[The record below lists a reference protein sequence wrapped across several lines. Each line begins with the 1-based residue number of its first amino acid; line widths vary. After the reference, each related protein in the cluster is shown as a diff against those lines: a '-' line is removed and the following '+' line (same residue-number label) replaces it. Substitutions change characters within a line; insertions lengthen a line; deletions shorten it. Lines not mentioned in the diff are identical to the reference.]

1 MEPASLLLR
10 VVGDEILV
18 TYDRASADLKRYEGI
33 SNIRNAAGEN
43 YEVRVEFPAAGR
55 PPGSRRTLQADPVVM
70 NDWDAQLYREH
81 AGFVSSLG
89 LPLIE
94 LLAPRAGERILDVGC
109 GDGVLT
115 AKLESPGCEV
125 VAIDSS
131 PQMAFA
137 ARQRGIDARV
147 MDAADLAAAGELEGR
162 FDAVFSNAALH
173 WMHPPETVAAGM
185 ARVLSP
191 SGRLVAE
198 FGGNG
203 NVARIR
209 AAIHAA
215 LHRRGIA
222 ADEIDPWYF
231 PSPEEY
237 ARVLDGAGFDI
248 QRIEHFERPTDLST
262 GIADWIG
269 SVARP
274 FLNAVASNER
284 RDFLSEVQG
293 SLAGALRRDD
303 GSWWA
308 DYVRLRVHAVRR
320 PSP

>member
-1 MEPASLLLR
+1 
-10 VVGDEILV
+10 
-18 TYDRASADLKRYEGI
+18 
-33 SNIRNAAGEN
+33 
-43 YEVRVEFPAAGR
+43 
-55 PPGSRRTLQADPVVM
+55 M

-89 LPLIE
+89 LPLVE
-94 LLAPRAGERILDVGC
+94 LLAPRPGEKVLDVGC

-115 AKLESPGCEV
+115 AKLEAAGCQV
-125 VAIDSS
+125 LGIDSS
-131 PQMAFA
+131 PQMVA
-137 ARQRGIDARV
+137 AACQRRVDARV
-147 MDAADLAAAGELEGR
+147 MDAADLAAASELEGR

-185 ARVLSP
+185 ARVLAP
-191 SGRLVAE
+191 GGRLVAE
-198 FGGNG
+198 LGGSG

-209 AAIHAA
+209 AAVHEA
-215 LHRRGIA
+215 LRRRGVA
-222 ADEIDPWYF
+222 ADQIDPWYF

-237 ARVLDGAGFDI
+237 ARLLDGVGFDI
-248 QRIEHFERPTDLST
+248 QRIEHFERPTELST
-262 GIADWIG
+262 GIADWIE

-274 FLNAVASNER
+274 FLNAVASHER

-293 SLAGALRRDD
+293 TLAGVLRRDD